1 MQSNSFLRSEARRHL
16 DGVWGTFVL
25 MTFLLYLIQYVCQ
38 LPSQFA
44 DAFKAN
50 IDFSLVSNLSGV
62 SIILT
67 LLLLPMNWSYSV
79 SFLKN
84 HRGATVDFGDLFV
97 GYKQFT
103 RIFGTLLLQALYTL
117 LWTLLLIIPGIV
129 KSMSYALTAYVLH
142 DHPELQYNAAIE
154 RSMSMMEGNKMRL
167 FLLCLSFLGW
177 AILALFTCGIGFLW
191 LAPYVQA
198 SMTAFYEDVRA
209 DYEANYAAND
219 AHQADYASM
228 NAPGSKF

>member
-1 MQSNSFLRSEARRHL
+1 MQSNSFLRKEARRHL

-50 IDFSLVSNLSGV
+50 INLTLFSNLSGLSFV
-62 SIILT
+62 LL
-67 LLLLPMNWSYSV
+67 LLLLPMNWSYAV

-84 HRGATVDFGDLFV
+84 HRGTAVDLGDLFT
-97 GYKQFT
+97 GYKQLT
-103 RIFGTLLLQALYTL
+103 RVLGTLLLQALYTL

-129 KSMSYALTAYVLH
+129 KSMSYALTSYILH

-167 FLLCLSFLGW
+167 FLLYLSFLGW
-177 AILALFTCGIGFLW
+177 GILALFTCGIGYLW
-191 LAPYVQA
+191 LIPYIQA
-198 SMTAFYEDVRA
+198 SNAAFYEDVRA

-219 AHQADYASM
+219 KQQADYAAL
-228 NAPGSKF
+228 NAPGSRF